1 MIKKSGILTV
11 SLIAMVAALPAR
23 ADIASTTY
31 VNDKI
36 QPVETKI
43 DNHITNKLAIDTDQG
58 STLDGDQT
66 GSKTLYPSMSTV
78 TAMLNN
84 NSGELTSAIGMKV
97 DKQQGSTNANKAMI
111 TNAGGQ
117 VVPGQIATGMIAD
130 KAVTNDKLS
139 DAVNT
144 SLGLANSAVQP
155 AAISDME
162 TQTHASGT
170 YATQTALG
178 TTNSNVSNLTTR
190 VGTAETAI
198 NTLNGDANTAGS
210 VAKQIVDAIEAA
222 SDDYV
227 PVTDADAPKSLVA
240 RDASGVARSFVY
252 NDDDFFT
259 MSSKDRVTG
268 KTSYSIYVSKSSN
281 VVANDKNAVTGSAVY
296 NALSNKQDK
305 QIATTNDA
313 GKAVVV
319 GSDGKMTISANTLG
333 TAAYQ
338 NTTDTYSPTGT
349 VPVSGTA
356 VASAIS
362 GITATANSAL
372 QTVTANNNAG
382 VVTGISAN
390 GTAIEMTKAK
400 VTGADIADNA
410 AIAKTQLASGVQT
423 SLGYADAYHTASATY
438 GDIITHDASEFA
450 TSSQG
455 AKADTALQPDD
466 VKDTYTANSED
477 PISGKGVAEAI
488 SNLDLGNTYQ
498 AKSDSNVTGT
508 TNYLTAGNGVANNLK
523 ALDTKLKAVE
533 NTANAAV
540 KSVTKSGSGNILSD
554 ITTSNGAVTVSVS
567 GTAIPKPS
575 GNCTDCVLHFNGT
588 EYSWEEVGR

>member
-43 DNHITNKLAIDTDQG
+43 DNHIANKLAIDTDQG
-58 STLDGDQT
+58 STLDGTQK

-78 TAMLNN
+78 TAMLTDTN
-84 NSGELTSAIGMKV
+84 ETFTTAIGNKV

-111 TNAGGQ
+111 TNNSGQ
-117 VVPGQIATGMIAD
+117 VTPGQIATGMIAD

-144 SLGLANSAVQP
+144 SLGLADSAVQP

-178 TTNSNVSNLTTR
+178 TTNTNVSNLTTR

-198 NTLNGDANTAGS
+198 NTLNGDVNTNGS
-210 VAKQIVDAIEAA
+210 VAKQIADAIEAA

-227 PVTDADAPKSLVA
+227 PMTDENRGHSLII
-240 RDASGVARSFVY
+240 RDDSGVAQ
-252 NDDDFFT
+252 
-259 MSSKDRVTG
+259 
-268 KTSYSIYVSKSSN
+268 SYSYSDNDFSTLIQTPMGGGASRYKISIKKSSN
-281 VVANDKNAVTGSAVY
+281 LVANDSGLVTGSAVY
-296 NALSNKQDK
+296 NALSDKQDK
-305 QIATTNDA
+305 QIATTSDA

-338 NTTDTYSPTGT
+338 NTTDTYNPTGT

-372 QTVTANNNAG
+372 QTVTANNGAG

-423 SLGYADAYHTASATY
+423 SLGYADAYHTASTTY
-438 GDIITHDASEFA
+438 GDIITHNASEFA

-488 SNLDLGNTYQ
+488 SNLNLGTTYQ
-498 AKSDSNVTGT
+498 AKSDSTVAAKG
-508 TNYLTAGNGVANNLK
+508 NYIAAGSDVKGNLV
-523 ALDTKLKAVE
+523 ALDTQLKSTDT
-533 NTANAAV
+533 TAKAA
-540 KSVTKSGSGNILSD
+540 IP
-554 ITTSNGAVTVSVS
+554 APS
-567 GTAIPKPS
+567 GT
-575 GNCTDCVLHFNGT
+575 CTDCVLHFNGT
-588 EYSWEEVGR
+588 QYTWEEVGR